1 MSKKGDTTIHM
12 FVAGTTTLMGAR
24 IRPCPKCGNELL
36 LHIERADGQLISCT
50 CGASESVSG
59 LGPFDLL
66 LAVAR
71 WNGRKEESK

>member
-1 MSKKGDTTIHM
+1 MSKNGYTTIHM

-24 IRPCPKCGNELL
+24 IRPCPKCGNDLL
-36 LHIERADGQLISCT
+36 LHIERANGQLISCP

-59 LGPFDLL
+59 SSPFDLL

>member
-1 MSKKGDTTIHM
+1 MKKKGDTTIHM
-12 FVAGTTTLMGAR
+12 FFAGTSTLMGAR
-24 IRPCPKCGNELL
+24 IRPCPKCGNDLL

-59 LGPFDLL
+59 SSPFDLL

-71 WNGRKEESK
+71 WNGRKEEYK